1 MSSFA
6 TRMVS
11 VGSALKSDQG
21 EAITYNVKD
30 AVGDT
35 SESHA
40 IEKAIVSPWRSGSYQ
55 DEDGRIFAAALS
67 VRIQKA
73 DLAVSL
79 AENDTI
85 TWDGSEWIV
94 REWKDEPGSYMLIAA
109 RHERRETTGPA
120 ARHERRMPS
129 SGLQADV

>member
-1 MSSFA
+1 MSAFA

-21 EAITYNVKD
+21 EAVTYNVKD
-30 AVGDT
+30 AAGDT

-55 DEDGRIFAAALS
+55 DEDGRIFAAAID

-73 DLAVSL
+73 DLPVSL
-79 AENDTI
+79 AENDTV
-85 TWDGSEWIV
+85 TWSGEEWIV
-94 REWKDEPGSYMLIAA
+94 REWIEDPASWLLTAV
-109 RHERRETTGPA
+109 RHERKETTGA
-120 ARHERRMPS
+120 GYRHERRMPS
-129 SGLQADV
+129 RGDAT